1 MKQFWT
7 AVLALL
13 LALTA
18 CGCDQQEDP
27 PASAGDTGSIP
38 QHDTEELQPM
48 ELTIEESEQCYR
60 VIFADPRDMIYVS
73 DTQATAN
80 GAVFHGVLTTET
92 GLLVRSLEVS
102 TPGQLLS
109 SGGDEVAGAL
119 GLDAACRVQDTNCYV
134 LSVEEGEESRQV
146 LKIRDETYDISP
158 LEGVH
163 WLFSWED
170 GLLLVSLDGQI
181 CPVSLSGSLG
191 TPTDLGVEVRRACQS
206 ESGTILLMSQG
217 EAPAFYA
224 IHPGD
229 PAAERLCAVPEALEG
244 TQLLSGEKWGYDLMA
259 YDDTALYG
267 WNFGEETLMELL
279 RFETV
284 SLSGSRTVALA
295 CLDGETLVGVF
306 RPMDGSAYRVFFLFQ
321 SETPMEK
328 ITLTIAGITEP
339 MVMQNLMAEFGQ
351 MYPEY
356 HAEFVDYQAEYG
368 DQALTQLLMDLQGEN
383 CPDVLILNG
392 LPYEALAK
400 RELLTDL
407 NLYLRGGKALQ
418 KEDLLPSLVAA
429 LETED
434 GALYRLPQ
442 SFSLETAVARQSVV
456 GEESSWDFETF
467 SAIADQ
473 MPEDCAVFSQRDP
486 AAVLTNVLFYAY
498 ARLVDED
505 AGTANFD
512 SPLFRGWLSL
522 LKELQDAPPP
532 ESESSE
538 EALATGEILLL
549 PVSIS
554 SAGQYDELSQA
565 LGDDLVAVGYPDG
578 GVASFYLRNP
588 VAIPANA
595 KETRAAWAFLQQMVS
610 ASYQNF
616 YSGWL
621 STNESIEET
630 MAEAEAQ
637 GVRPESIAAV
647 EALLQSADQAVYYNE
662 DVTNI
667 VLEETAPFFDGAISQ
682 DEAIGRIQERVGLY
696 LDEQ

>member
-27 PASAGDTGSIP
+27 PASAGDTGSIS
-38 QHDTEELQPM
+38 QHETEELQPM

-60 VIFADPRDMIYVS
+60 VIFADPRDMI
-73 DTQATAN
+73 
-80 GAVFHGVLTTET
+80 
-92 GLLVRSLEVS
+92 
-102 TPGQLLS
+102 
-109 SGGDEVAGAL
+109 
-119 GLDAACRVQDTNCYV
+119 
-134 LSVEEGEESRQV
+134 
-146 LKIRDETYDISP
+146 
-158 LEGVH
+158 
-163 WLFSWED
+163 
-170 GLLLVSLDGQI
+170 
-181 CPVSLSGSLG
+181 
-191 TPTDLGVEVRRACQS
+191 
-206 ESGTILLMSQG
+206 
-217 EAPAFYA
+217 
-224 IHPGD
+224 
-229 PAAERLCAVPEALEG
+229 
-244 TQLLSGEKWGYDLMA
+244 
-259 YDDTALYG
+259 
-267 WNFGEETLMELL
+267 
-279 RFETV
+279 
-284 SLSGSRTVALA
+284 
-295 CLDGETLVGVF
+295 
-306 RPMDGSAYRVFFLFQ
+306 
-321 SETPMEK
+321 
-328 ITLTIAGITEP
+328 
-339 MVMQNLMAEFGQ
+339 
-351 MYPEY
+351 
-356 HAEFVDYQAEYG
+356 
-368 DQALTQLLMDLQGEN
+368 
-383 CPDVLILNG
+383 
-392 LPYEALAK
+392 
-400 RELLTDL
+400 
-407 NLYLRGGKALQ
+407 
-418 KEDLLPSLVAA
+418 
-429 LETED
+429 
-434 GALYRLPQ
+434 
-442 SFSLETAVARQSVV
+442 
-456 GEESSWDFETF
+456 
-467 SAIADQ
+467 
-473 MPEDCAVFSQRDP
+473 
-486 AAVLTNVLFYAY
+486 Y

-662 DVTNI
+662 DVTII
-667 VLEETAPFFDGAISQ
+667 VLEETAPYFDGAISQ

>member
-1 MKQFWT
+1 M
-7 AVLALL
+7 
-13 LALTA
+13 
-18 CGCDQQEDP
+18 
-27 PASAGDTGSIP
+27 
-38 QHDTEELQPM
+38 
-48 ELTIEESEQCYR
+48 
-60 VIFADPRDMIYVS
+60 
-73 DTQATAN
+73 
-80 GAVFHGVLTTET
+80 
-92 GLLVRSLEVS
+92 
-102 TPGQLLS
+102 
-109 SGGDEVAGAL
+109 
-119 GLDAACRVQDTNCYV
+119 
-134 LSVEEGEESRQV
+134 
-146 LKIRDETYDISP
+146 
-158 LEGVH
+158 
-163 WLFSWED
+163 
-170 GLLLVSLDGQI
+170 
-181 CPVSLSGSLG
+181 
-191 TPTDLGVEVRRACQS
+191 
-206 ESGTILLMSQG
+206 
-217 EAPAFYA
+217 
-224 IHPGD
+224 
-229 PAAERLCAVPEALEG
+229 
-244 TQLLSGEKWGYDLMA
+244 
-259 YDDTALYG
+259 
-267 WNFGEETLMELL
+267 
-279 RFETV
+279 
-284 SLSGSRTVALA
+284 
-295 CLDGETLVGVF
+295 
-306 RPMDGSAYRVFFLFQ
+306 
-321 SETPMEK
+321 
-328 ITLTIAGITEP
+328 
-339 MVMQNLMAEFGQ
+339 
-351 MYPEY
+351 
-356 HAEFVDYQAEYG
+356 
-368 DQALTQLLMDLQGEN
+368 
-383 CPDVLILNG
+383 LILNG